1 MTVTDAAAGLP
12 PLMTPLDLS
21 EYLGVPLGTLANWR
35 YQGRGPDFVR
45 MSRLVRYRAE
55 DVIEWIN
62 DQVAS
67 APGSAERGVRPG
79 ASRPGIARR

>member
-1 MTVTDAAAGLP
+1 MTVTDAATGLP

-45 MSRLVRYRAE
+45 MGRLVRYRAE

-62 DQVAS
+62 DQLTSAPAS
-67 APGSAERGVRPG
+67 APRGMRPG
-79 ASRPGIARR
+79 VARIGTPRR